1 MTAFISSLSDI
12 LLGLVRLHR
21 SQPATWHAEPRSSL
35 RYLPLKEVP
44 LNSRIPLPIKFA
56 FRVALLVLS
65 GSVLFFGAE
74 TYQKPPK
81 EIMDILNAPATPTL
95 TLSPSRAYAMQG
107 SPVRYPPI
115 AELSEPMLR
124 LAGVRIN
131 PKTNG
136 LHNDTFNTDLTIR
149 KIPEGT
155 EIKVAV
161 PLNSRLSLPR
171 WSPDGSHFAFTN
183 ATANGTD
190 LWVGDSATGRAHKVG
205 NVKTNEVLSGGGGGR
220 GGGPRGPV
228 QWMPDG
234 KSLLVFMVKPNRGA
248 PPPESAAPTGPHIQE
263 SLGGGRG
270 VVTHEDMLQSEH
282 DEDLFEYYATSQLAV
297 VDSVTAQATL
307 IGKPGLLESAQI
319 SPDGNNFIATS
330 IHRPFS
336 YVYQARQFP
345 TEIEVWDRT
354 GKMLHKLASVPL
366 GAGARGGGGGATT
379 PAGATPP
386 AGANGAA
393 AADNPDDT
401 PQNGQRTAVWR
412 PGEPATLMWV
422 EGTGG
427 GGRGGRGGGRAGNGG
442 DAAGA
447 NAGANGRA
455 NATPAPVHQKV
466 MALKAPFSGE
476 PQVIFEADRQL
487 NGIQFTENLHTALI
501 DAGGGNG
508 GRGGGGGGARGN
520 GRNATTAYLIDFSN
534 PKEPPKPLWS
544 RGGTDRY
551 NQPGSPM
558 QKSLANGDQVVI
570 LDGDS
575 VFLTGNGPSAT
586 GDHPFLS
593 KYNMVTKENKVLFK
607 CDSEHYEV
615 ADALLDPH
623 GDNFLTRRES
633 PLEPPNYYVRTA
645 TGNMTALT
653 HFPDPQPIM
662 RKVHKELVTYKRP
675 DGVEMSFTLYLP
687 PDYKAG
693 TRLPTVVW
701 AYPREYEDEDAASA
715 VSTAGSQQRFTEI
728 GGYSEIFFALEGYA
742 VLDNA
747 SMPIVGS
754 ARTVNDHFIDQLK
767 MDAKAAVD
775 KAVEMGV
782 TDPDRVGVGGHS
794 YGAFMTDNLLAWTDL
809 FRAGIAESGAPNR
822 TLTPFG
828 FQNERRTIW
837 EAPETYLRMSPFMYA
852 DKIKAPLLLI
862 HGEADDNDGTFP
874 IQSERMYEAV
884 RGNGGTVRLVFL
896 PAEAHG
902 YRGKETIGHVNW
914 EKITWFE
921 RYVKEAPPRNN
932 KGTEQ
937 SPPVS
942 PQR

>member
-1 MTAFISSLSDI
+1 
-12 LLGLVRLHR
+12 
-21 SQPATWHAEPRSSL
+21 
-35 RYLPLKEVP
+35 
-44 LNSRIPLPIKFA
+44 
-56 FRVALLVLS
+56 
-65 GSVLFFGAE
+65 
-74 TYQKPPK
+74 
-81 EIMDILNAPATPTL
+81 MDILNAPATPTL
-95 TLSPSRAYAMQG
+95 SLSPSRAFAMQG

-155 EIKVAV
+155 EIKVVV
-161 PLNSRLSLPR
+161 PPNSRLTMPR
-171 WSPDGSHFAFTN
+171 WSPDGTHFAFTN
-183 ATANGTD
+183 ATGNGTD
-190 LWVGDSATGRAHKVG
+190 LWVGDSATGRTHKIG
-205 NVKTNEVLSGGGGGR
+205 NVKTNEVLSGGGGGGR
-220 GGGPRGPV
+220 GGGSRGPV

-234 KSLLVFMVKPNRGA
+234 KSLLVFMVKPNRGT
-248 PPPESAAPTGPHIQE
+248 PPPESATPTGPHIQE

-282 DEDLFEYYATSQLAV
+282 DEDLFEFYATSQLAV
-297 VDSVTAQATL
+297 VDSVTGQTTP
-307 IGKPGLLESAQI
+307 IGKPGLLESAHI
-319 SPDGNNFIATS
+319 SPDGNSFIVTS

-345 TEIEVWDRT
+345 TEVEVWDRT
-354 GKMLHKLASVPL
+354 GKMLHKLASVPM
-366 GAGARGGGGGATT
+366 GAGARGGGAGPAPAAGGN
-379 PAGATPP
+379 AG
-386 AGANGAA
+386 GNGAA
-393 AADNPDDT
+393 ADDNAL

-427 GGRGGRGGGRAGNGG
+427 GGGGGRGGRGNAA
-442 DAAGA
+442 AAGA
-447 NAGANGRA
+447 T
-455 NATPAPVHQKV
+455 ATPTPVHQKV
-466 MALKAPFSGE
+466 MALKAPFSSE

-487 NGIQFTENLHTALI
+487 NNIQFTENLHTALI
-501 DAGGGNG
+501 DAGGGG
-508 GRGGGGGGARGN
+508 GRGGGGGGGARGG

-534 PKEPPKPLWS
+534 PKEPPKPLWT

-551 NQPGSPM
+551 NQPGSPLE
-558 QKSLANGDQVVI
+558 KSLPNGDQVVI
-570 LDGDS
+570 LDGDN
-575 VFLTGNGPSAT
+575 VFLSGNGPSAT
-586 GDHPFLS
+586 GDHPFMS
-593 KYNMVTKENKVLFK
+593 TYNMATGENKALFK
-607 CDSEHYEV
+607 CDNDHYEV
-615 ADALLDPH
+615 VEALLDPH
-623 GDNFLTRRES
+623 GDKFLTRRES
-633 PLEPPNYYVRTA
+633 PEEPPNYYVRTS
-645 TGNMTALT
+645 TGTMTAMT

-687 PDYKAG
+687 PDYRPG
-693 TRLPTVVW
+693 TRLPTVLW
-701 AYPREYEDEDAASA
+701 AYPREYEDEEAASA
-715 VSTAGSQQRFTEI
+715 VSTSGSRQRFTEI
-728 GGYSEIFFALEGYA
+728 GGYSEVFFALEGYA

-747 SMPIVGS
+747 SMPIVGP
-754 ARTVNDHFIDQLK
+754 ARTVNDHFIEQLT
-767 MDAKAAVD
+767 MDAKAAID

-794 YGAFMTDNLLAWTDL
+794 YGAFMTDNLLARTDL

-837 EAPETYLRMSPFMYA
+837 ESPETYLNMSPFMYA

-884 RGNGGTVRLVFL
+884 RGNGGTARLVFL

-902 YRGKETIGHVNW
+902 YRAKETIGHVNW

-921 RYVKEAPPRNN
+921 RYVKEAPPRNQ
-932 KGTEQ
+932 KGKEQ
-937 SPPVS
+937 NLQAPTN
-942 PQR
+942 QK

>member
-1 MTAFISSLSDI
+1 
-12 LLGLVRLHR
+12 
-21 SQPATWHAEPRSSL
+21 
-35 RYLPLKEVP
+35 
-44 LNSRIPLPIKFA
+44 LNSRIYLAMKLA
-56 FRVALLVLS
+56 LRAALLVLS
-65 GSVLFFGAE
+65 GSVLFFAAE
-74 TYQKPPK
+74 KYQKPPE
-81 EIMDILNAPATPTL
+81 EIMHILGAPATPTL
-95 TLSPSRAYAMQG
+95 SLSPSRTYAMQS

-115 AELSEPMLR
+115 AELAEPMLR

-149 KIPEGT
+149 KIAGGT
-155 EIKVAV
+155 EVKVMV
-161 PLNSRLSLPR
+161 PPNSRLSIPR
-171 WSPDGSHFAFTN
+171 WSPDGNHFAFTN
-183 ATANGTD
+183 ATANGTE
-190 LWVGDSATGRAHKVG
+190 LWVGDSATGRTHRVGSVKV
-205 NVKTNEVLSGGGGGR
+205 NEVVSAGGGR
-220 GGGPRGPV
+220 GGSRGPV

-234 KSLLVFMVKPNRGA
+234 KSLLVFMVKPNRGT
-248 PPPESAAPTGPHIQE
+248 PPPESATPAGPHVQE

-282 DEDLFEYYATSQLAV
+282 DEDLFEFYATSQLAV
-297 VDSVTAQATL
+297 VDSVTGQAALT
-307 IGKPGLLESAQI
+307 GKPGLLESAQI
-319 SPDGNNFIATS
+319 SPDGNNFIVTS

-345 TEIEVWDRT
+345 TEIEVWDRA

-366 GAGARGGGGGATT
+366 GAGARGGGS
-379 PAGATPP
+379 PATPP
-386 AGANGAA
+386 GGTNGGANGAT
-393 AADNPDDT
+393 ADDITDGT
-401 PQNGQRTAVWR
+401 PQNGQRTALWL
-412 PGEPATLMWV
+412 PADPATLMWV

-427 GGRGGRGGGRAGNGG
+427 GVRGGRGAARGGNGRG
-442 DAAGA
+442 DADGA
-447 NAGANGRA
+447 NAPS
-455 NATPAPVHQKV
+455 TPVHQKV

-487 NGIQFTENLHTALI
+487 NNIQFTENLHTALI
-501 DAGGGNG
+501 DAGGRNG
-508 GRGGGGGGARGN
+508 ARGGGGGGGARGG

-534 PKEPPKPLWS
+534 PKEPPRPLWS
-544 RGGTDRY
+544 RGGSDRY

-558 QKSLANGDQVVI
+558 EKSLPNGDQVVI
-570 LDGDS
+570 LDGDN

-593 KYNMVTKENKVLFK
+593 KYNMSTRENKVLFK
-607 CDSEHYEV
+607 CENDHYEV
-615 ADALLDPH
+615 AEALLDPH
-623 GDNFLTRRES
+623 GDKFLTRRES
-633 PLEPPNYYVRTA
+633 PDEPPNYYVRTA
-645 TGNMTALT
+645 NGNMTALT
-653 HFPDPQPIM
+653 RFPDPQPIM

-687 PDYKAG
+687 PDYKPG
-693 TRLPTVVW
+693 TRLPTVLW

-715 VSTAGSQQRFTEI
+715 VSTAGSTQRFTEI

-747 SMPIVGS
+747 SMPIVGDS
-754 ARTVNDHFIDQLK
+754 RTVNDHFIDQLT
-767 MDAKAAVD
+767 MDAKAAID

-782 TDPDRVGVGGHS
+782 TDRDRVGVGGHS
-794 YGAFMTDNLLAWTDL
+794 YGAFMTDNLLARTNL

-837 EAPETYLRMSPFMYA
+837 QAPETYLNMSPFMYA

-884 RGNGGTVRLVFL
+884 RGNGGVVRLVFL

-902 YRGKETIGHVNW
+902 YRGKETIEHVNW
-914 EKITWFE
+914 EKINWFE
-921 RYVKEAPPRNN
+921 RYVKEAPPRD
-932 KGTEQ
+932 KKDMEQ
-937 SPPVS
+937 SAAQSKPGAS
-942 PQR
+942 TQQ